1 MSDAV
6 VRTTK
11 ASVTRFGWLAF
22 IGPALSLTVCYA
34 KVISSAAGVAK
45 FEINPHW
52 QAILMWMFAL
62 LAVYGLSRD
71 RSQHGQKIP
80 FFLGLVGFVIIVGTL
95 YTYYKPLILVLGY
108 IVLIV
113 AAFLNQH
120 ALLRG
125 LYDTVAELNTTLEQR
140 VADQVAEISGLARL
154 KRFLAP
160 ELAELIT
167 KEGKEY
173 LLESHRRFITAV
185 FCDLRG
191 FTAFSDGVEPE
202 EVIGVL
208 QIYHERL
215 GRLVVKHGGTI
226 HHRAGD
232 GLMVVFNDPMTC
244 DEPVLKAVRLAIEMR
259 QVFLELNS
267 EWEKRGYDL
276 GFGIGIASGH
286 ATLGVIGSEDRQD
299 YTAIGNPVNLAARL
313 CGEAKNGQ
321 ILLSQKAYADVENCV
336 DAQDIGELQLK
347 GVGRPIK
354 AFNVV
359 RFVEERRT
367 AQDGVG

>member
-1 MSDAV
+1 MADAM
-6 VRTTK
+6 VRSAG

-22 IGPALSLTVCYA
+22 VGPALSLTVCYA
-34 KVISSAAGVAK
+34 KVILSAAGVAE

-52 QAILMWMFAL
+52 QAVLMWVFAA

-71 RSQHGQKIP
+71 RSQHGRKTP
-80 FFLGLVGFVIIVGTL
+80 FYLGLAGFVIIAGTL
-95 YTYYKPLILVLGY
+95 YTYYNALILVLGY
-108 IVLIV
+108 IVLII

-125 LYDTVAELNTTLEQR
+125 LYDTVARLNITLEQR

-173 LLESHRRFITAV
+173 LLESHRRFIAAV

-202 EVIGVL
+202 EVMGVL
-208 QIYHERL
+208 QTYHEHL
-215 GRLVVKHGGTI
+215 GRLVVSHGGTI

-232 GLMVVFNDPMTC
+232 GLMVVFNDPITC
-244 DEPVLKAVRLAIEMR
+244 DQPVLEAVRLAIDMR
-259 QVFLELNS
+259 QEFQDLNRD
-267 EWEKRGYDL
+267 WERRGYEL

-286 ATLGVIGSEDRQD
+286 ATLGVIGSEDRHD

-321 ILLSQKAYADVENCV
+321 ILISQKAYVDVENFVEASC
-336 DAQDIGELQLK
+336 IGELQLK
-347 GVGRPIK
+347 GVWRAIK
-354 AFNVV
+354 AFNIEKLVD
-359 RFVEERRT
+359 ERR
-367 AQDGVG
+367 AVLDGSG